1 MAKLKSAGITRQVPN
16 FQGRPLSFL
25 DRFAHPMGWK
35 PALNPVKHC
44 SFRKGRDPSP
54 TNLCLRSAN
63 PVMFPPSE
71 GNPPKSSRGFSSLQC
86 VGSFFVFFFFLG
98 GVPYKKH
105 QTRRAPFC
113 PSLSRGFP
121 DQCPCRRF
129 ARRGRIASQRR
140 WSKRRLSSPRGSRTW
155 GCVFFGA
162 PPKDSAPPGI
172 KKGCVHFAGC
182 LVISSVLLVGLKERG
197 SPKYTLASGGRDLSQ
212 PLCHGGQTSA
222 GRVER

>member
-71 GNPPKSSRGFSSLQC
+71 IPPKSSRGFSSLQC

-98 GVPYKKH
+98 GGSLIKTPNKKSTLLSQFIPRVPRSMSMP
-105 QTRRAPFC
+105 QICEAGADSFAEALEQVAPFFTERQQDLGLC
-113 PSLSRGFP
+113 LFR
-121 DQCPCRRF
+121 
-129 ARRGRIASQRR
+129 
-140 WSKRRLSSPRGSRTW
+140 
-155 GCVFFGA
+155 A
-162 PPKDSAPPGI
+162 PPKRLRPPRH
-172 KKGCVHFAGC
+172 KKGLCPFCRLPGNFLC
-182 LVISSVLLVGLKERG
+182 SVGWSEREG
-197 SPKYTLASGGRDLSQ
+197 GPKIYASLRWQ
-212 PLCHGGQTSA
+212 RPVPA
-222 GRVER
+222 IVPWWAN